1 MNVSRVSHQAAP
13 AIPFPLRLMSWL
25 VIGALGVSFSV
36 QSVAGGAG
44 GTATGGNIGGG
55 RGGSWDNGG
64 IGESNSG
71 GDGLPGESDSTPG
84 KTYVYTAPLEGGLG
98 GINSSGGGGGAAVFL
113 GGANATVTVSTGLTG
128 GYAYVGYDGNGGGG
142 DGLIVLSGTITNTS
156 AGNIVGGDSTYAM
169 AGSGGGGGTGVYLG
183 SGQLYNEVGG
193 KLSGGRG
200 GYNDGMSPNGNGGN
214 GGDGAFIQS
223 GGVFNQGLITGGE
236 GGSTTTPNGKG
247 GSGGAGLVLM
257 NGAGGALSLDN
268 QGTIVGGKGGGY
280 LALPAGPYIP
290 GNGGAGVVAGTN
302 VTIRNRGTIQA
313 GMNGESTRRGDAV
326 LMQGDGNRLELWNGS
341 TTWGDVRSQGRNT
354 LALGSAD
361 GAPTTATIDGNL
373 SLNAA
378 STYETRI
385 TVAGQGDKLTVSGN
399 AQLGGAAVK
408 VLAGSG
414 TYAENTAYTILSAQT
429 LTGSFAS
436 ASSNLA
442 YLTPTVANSGND
454 VVLTLVRRVTPPVT
468 PGTGNGNGTGT
479 GNGSEEP
486 PRPMRFEDAANS
498 RNQRSVANAVES
510 LSASHPVYQAV
521 LNLPAGT
528 PAAAFQALSGE
539 THASAASS
547 LQNSASTAAAV
558 PLEHFR
564 SNLAAAMQAGTPTAA
579 AGSSDAAP
587 AASTLPQS
595 TARPIW
601 AQVVGN
607 WQRSSATG
615 ETAEVRQHTGGLFMG
630 ADHALVSGWRVGG
643 AVGYTDARAR
653 ADAVNSQADISS
665 YSLTLYSGKS
675 FAAGPGKLNF
685 LAGGA
690 YTWHDIGTQRRVS
703 LGTIDQKLTADYGAS
718 TAQLFTELGYA
729 LPINSAFTLEP
740 YGSVSWSDQRIRGFS
755 ESGGSAALSG
765 QRMRND
771 LTTTTLGLRTHHAV
785 ALGSLDG
792 VVRGTVGWRHAFG
805 DVQPRTSMAFEGSD
819 TFTAMGAPI
828 ARDAALV
835 ELSLDANVSRN
846 TTVALGYGGQFGN
859 GNRDQTGS
867 VTLRWKF

>member
-1 MNVSRVSHQAAP
+1 MRVSPISRLAVP
-13 AIPFPLRLMSWL
+13 SIPSSVRLLTLL
-25 VIGALGVSFSV
+25 VIGALGVSVSI
-36 QSVAGGAG
+36 QAVAGGAG
-44 GTATGGNIGGG
+44 GTGISGGIEGG

-64 IGESNSG
+64 IGESNDPG
-71 GDGLPGESDSTPG
+71 EGLPGFTDATANR
-84 KTYVYTAPLEGGLG
+84 TYLFTTHLEGGLG
-98 GINSSGGGGGAAVFL
+98 GSNGIGGGGAAIFL
-113 GGANATVTVSTGLTG
+113 GGANANVTVSAGIIG
-128 GYAYVGYDGNGGGG
+128 GFAYVGYDGNGGGG
-142 DGLIVLSGTITNTS
+142 DGLIVLSGKITNTGT
-156 AGNIVGGDSTYAM
+156 GNIAGGDSTFTF
-169 AGSGGGGGTGVYLG
+169 AGSGGGGGHGVYLG
-183 SGQLYNEVGG
+183 SGELHNQAGG
-193 KLSGGRG
+193 SLTGGRG
-200 GYNDGMSPNGNGGN
+200 AYNAGPSANGNGGN
-214 GGDGAFIQS
+214 GGDGAFVQS
-223 GGVFNQGLITGGE
+223 GVVFNQGAIKGGY
-236 GGSTTTPNGKG
+236 GGSTSTPGGKG
-247 GSGGAGLVLM
+247 GNGGAGLVIM
-257 NGAGGALSLDN
+257 NGTGGALSVDN
-268 QGTIVGGKGGGY
+268 QGFITGGEAGGY
-280 LALPAGPYIP
+280 FGSPTDSYVQ
-290 GNGGAGVVAGTN
+290 GNGGAGLIADTN

-313 GMNGESTRRGDAV
+313 GTNAERTRLGDAV
-326 LMQGDGNRLELWNGS
+326 LLQGNGNRLELWNGS
-341 TTWGDVRSQGRNT
+341 NTIGDVRSLGRNT

-361 GAPTTATIDGNL
+361 GAPVTAVIDGNVSL
-373 SLNAA
+373 SAA
-378 STYETRI
+378 STYETRV
-385 TVAGQGDKLTVSGN
+385 TAAGQSDKLTIRGN
-399 AQLGGAAVK
+399 AQLGGAAVS
-408 VLAGSG
+408 VLAGNG
-414 TYAENTAYTILSAQT
+414 TYAENTTYTILSAQS
-429 LTGSFAS
+429 LTGRFAS

-442 YLTPTVANSGND
+442 YLTPTVANNGND
-454 VVLTLVRRVTPPVT
+454 VVLTLARRVVPPVT
-468 PGTGNGNGTGT
+468 PDNGSGNGNGN
-479 GNGSEEP
+479 GNGNGEP
-486 PRPMRFEDAANS
+486 ARPMKFEDAANS

-510 LSASHPVYQAV
+510 LSTGNPVYQAV
-521 LNLPAGT
+521 LNLPVGA

-547 LQNSASTAAAV
+547 LRNTASTAAAV

-564 SNLAAAMQAGTPTAA
+564 SNLNAVMQAGVPTAA
-579 AGSSDAAP
+579 AGGSDAAP

-595 TARPIW
+595 SARPIW

-630 ADHALVSGWRVGG
+630 ADHALANGWRVGG

-703 LGTIDQKLTADYGAS
+703 LGAIDQKLTADYGAS

-740 YGSVSWSDQRIRGFS
+740 YAGVSWSDQRIRGFS

-765 QRMRND
+765 ERMRND
-771 LTTTTLGLRTHHAV
+771 LTTTTLGLRTYHAV

-792 VVRGTVGWRHAFG
+792 VVRGTLGWRHAFG

-828 ARDAALV
+828 ARDAALL
-835 ELSLDANVSRN
+835 ELSLDAQVSRS
-846 TTVALGYGGQFGN
+846 TTVALGYSGQFGN